1 MQAIW
6 TFWERERCATQDPER
21 YGSLTWQQ
29 RVGESE
35 DLIQVLHAQW
45 ESVVQ
50 DGGWKAGLTSKNLS
64 PVALLRTSKDE

>member
-6 TFWERERCATQDPER
+6 TFWERVRGATQDPER

-35 DLIQVLHAQW
+35 DLIQVLHVRW
-45 ESVVQ
+45 ESIVQ
-50 DGGWKAGLTSKNLS
+50 DGVWESQPHFEPLVLVT
-64 PVALLRTSKDE
+64 